1 MRSEARPCW
10 RCHRTRRTSASWS
23 PKRWPAAAPV
33 LVSTHVNLADEIA
46 EANAG
51 WVVPLERSALR
62 ETLSRVL
69 REDAERGRRGQAGR
83 ELATARFRWTSVA
96 GEVSRR
102 YQSLAEAS

>member
-1 MRSEARPCW
+1 MVAEALACG
-10 RCHRTRRTSASWS
+10 T
-23 PKRWPAAAPV
+23 PV

-69 REDAERGRRGQAGR
+69 RQDAERGRRGQAGR

-96 GEVSRR
+96 GEVSRL
-102 YQSLAEAS
+102 YQSLAEAA